1 MNLSKPSLRLP
12 EMLTQQSQNSDLD
25 IISTEL
31 IAIVGNTLIVDNT
44 VYQVRNISSVALE
57 DLTKTYAI
65 NSRIPAWYWLLLALG
80 FLLLFTRSF
89 LYEFVGIALIGYV
102 IWLLWQHS
110 NLEKS
115 KTVVMYGLRLVMN
128 SRETMIF
135 MSSNK
140 EFVLKVVVNI
150 YKVLNSEKPKAMTFN
165 FKTFQVEDKSVK
177 IGGSNYGSPIV
188 SGQVSGDVINNLDI
202 Y

>member
-1 MNLSKPSLRLP
+1 MNSSKSTLRLP
-12 EMLTQQSQNSDLD
+12 EMLTQQSQNSDPD

-31 IAIVGNTLIVDNT
+31 IAIVENTLIFDNT
-44 VYQVRNISSVALE
+44 VYQVCNISSIALE

-65 NSRIPAWYWLLLALG
+65 NSKIPAWYWFLLALG
-80 FLLLFTRSF
+80 FILLFTQSF
-89 LYEFVGIALIGYV
+89 LYVFAGMALIGYV

-115 KTVVMYGLRLVMN
+115 KTVERYGLRLVMN

-135 MSSNK
+135 TSSNK
-140 EFVLKVVVNI
+140 EFILKVIVNI
-150 YKVLNSEKPKAMTFN
+150 YKVLNSEKLKAMTFN
-165 FKTFQVEDKSVK
+165 FKTFQVEDKSVN
-177 IGGSNYGSPIV
+177 IGSNYNSPLV
-188 SGQVSGDVINNLDI
+188 SGQVVGDVIGNLDI